1 LTSNIAPYTFIRQKQ
16 YLIKKQTTSNKE
28 EGHMRT
34 RLLGAL
40 VVLLALV
47 VAMPVA
53 AQTKLKFAHVYET
66 SEAFHTEA
74 LWAASE
80 IAKRTNNKYQIDVF
94 PASALGNEQQISQAL
109 PLGTIDMAY
118 LGASF
123 VGAIYKPIS
132 IVNAPYIWRDID
144 HHTAFSKSPLLTELT
159 DGYFK
164 QTGNKIVAITY
175 YGARHTT
182 ANKALNTPEDM
193 KGMKLRVPQ
202 APMYMM
208 FAKAVGANPT
218 PIAFAE
224 VYLALQ
230 NGTVDGQENPLP
242 TIQAKKFYEVQSHIN
257 LTGHILD
264 NLTTTISSGLWNKLT
279 PPEREIFDSVYK
291 EAAARAGASIR
302 ESEAKLVDWF
312 KQQNKTVVTPD
323 LKAFRAAAAKIH
335 NDASA
340 GAVWT
345 KELYDQLQALK

>member
-1 LTSNIAPYTFIRQKQ
+1 
-16 YLIKKQTTSNKE
+16 
-28 EGHMRT
+28 MRT

-40 VVLLALV
+40 VALLVLT

-74 LWAASE
+74 LWAAGE
-80 IAKRTNNKYQIDVF
+80 IAKRTNNKYQVDVF

-123 VGAIYKPIS
+123 IGAIHKPFS
-132 IVNAPYIWRDID
+132 IVNAPYIWRDIS
-144 HHTAFSKSPLLTELT
+144 HHTAFSKSPLLAELA
-159 DGYFK
+159 DGYHK
-164 QTGNKIVAITY
+164 QTNNKIVAITY

-182 ANKALNTPEDM
+182 ANKAINTPADM

-242 TIQAKKFYEVQSHIN
+242 TIQAKKFYEVQSHII

-264 NLTTTISSGLWNKLT
+264 NLTTTISSGLWNRLT
-279 PPEREIFDSVYK
+279 PQERGVFESVYQ

-302 ESEAKLVDWF
+302 ESEGKLVEWF
-312 KQQNKTVVTPD
+312 KQQNKAVITPD
-323 LKAFRAAAAKIH
+323 LKAFREAAVKAHSDPA
-335 NDASA
+335 A

-345 KELYDQLQALK
+345 QELYDRIQAIK

>member
-1 LTSNIAPYTFIRQKQ
+1 MDSQQ
-16 YLIKKQTTSNKE
+16 E
-28 EGHMRT
+28 EAMR
-34 RLLGAL
+34 RPI
-40 VVLLALV
+40 VVFLAILAILA
-47 VAMPVA
+47 VAMPA
-53 AQTKLKFAHVYET
+53 AAGTKLKFAHVYEI

-74 LWAASE
+74 LWAAAE

-94 PASALGNEQQISQAL
+94 PASALGNEQQIAQAL
-109 PLGTIDMAY
+109 PLGTIDLAY

-123 VGAIYKPIS
+123 VGATYKPIS
-132 IVNAPYIWRDID
+132 IVNAPYIWRDIN
-144 HHTAFSKSPLLTELT
+144 HHTAFSKSPILTELT

-164 QTGNKIVAITY
+164 QTNQKIVAITY

-182 ANKALNTPEDM
+182 ANKAINKPEDM
-193 KGMKLRVPQ
+193 KNMKLRVPQ

-208 FAKAVGANPT
+208 YAKAVGANPT

-230 NGTVDGQENPLP
+230 NKTVDGQENPLP

-279 PPEREIFDSVYK
+279 PQEREIFDSVYK
-291 EAAARAGASIR
+291 EAANRAGAAIR
-302 ESEAKLVDWF
+302 ASEAKLVDWF
-312 KQQNKTVVTPD
+312 KQQGKQVVTPD

-335 NDASA
+335 NDAAA

-345 KELYDQLQALK
+345 KELYDRLQAVK

>member
-1 LTSNIAPYTFIRQKQ
+1 MANLGPCYRVSLRP
-16 YLIKKQTTSNKE
+16 
-28 EGHMRT
+28 GV
-34 RLLGAL
+34 LLRAAARDHEMAVRVSIGAL
-40 VVLLALV
+40 
-47 VAMPVA
+47 PTER
-53 AQTKLKFAHVYET
+53 QHV
-66 SEAFHTEA
+66 EA

-80 IAKRTNNKYQIDVF
+80 IAKRTNNKYQVEVF

-123 VGAIYKPIS
+123 IGAIYKPFS
-132 IVNAPYIWRDID
+132 IVNAPYIWRDVE
-144 HHTAFSKSPLLTELT
+144 HHTAFSKSPLLAELA

-164 QTGNKIVAITY
+164 QTNNKIVAITY

-182 ANKALNTPEDM
+182 ANKAITTPADM

-208 FAKAVGANPT
+208 FAKTVGANPT

-279 PPEREIFDSVYK
+279 PQEREIFDSVYK
-291 EAAARAGASIR
+291 QAADRAGASIR

-312 KQQNKTVVTPD
+312 KQQGKTVVTPD
-323 LKAFRAAAAKIH
+323 LKSFREAAAKIH

-345 KELYDQLQALK
+345 KDLYDRLQALK

>member
-1 LTSNIAPYTFIRQKQ
+1 
-16 YLIKKQTTSNKE
+16 
-28 EGHMRT
+28 MRT
-34 RLLGAL
+34 RVV
-40 VVLLALV
+40 VVLLA
-47 VAMPVA
+47 MPAA

-74 LWAASE
+74 LWAAAE

-94 PASALGNEQQISQAL
+94 PASSLGNEQQIAQAM

-118 LGASF
+118 IGASF
-123 VGAIYKPIS
+123 VGATYKPIS
-132 IVNAPYIWRDID
+132 IVNAPYIWRDFE
-144 HHTAFSKSPLLTELT
+144 HWKAYSQSPLLTELT

-164 QTGNKIVAITY
+164 QTGHKIVALTY

-182 ANKALNTPEDM
+182 ANKALNTPADM

-208 FAKAVGANPT
+208 YAKAVGANPT

-230 NGTVDGQENPLP
+230 NKTVDGQENPLP
-242 TIQAKKFYEVQSHIN
+242 TIQAKKFYEVQSHIV

-264 NLTTTISSGLWNKLT
+264 NLLTVIGAPLWNKLT
-279 PPEREIFDSVYK
+279 PQERETFDSVYK
-291 EAAARAGASIR
+291 QAAARAAASIR
-302 ESEAKLVDWF
+302 DSEGKLVEWF
-312 KQQNKTVVTPD
+312 KQQGKTVVTPD
-323 LKAFRAAAAKIH
+323 FKAFREAALKIH

-345 KELYDQLQALK
+345 

>member
-1 LTSNIAPYTFIRQKQ
+1 MKKGLFIGMATVLAALLLTVPAT
-16 YLIKKQTTSNKE
+16 
-28 EGHMRT
+28 
-34 RLLGAL
+34 
-40 VVLLALV
+40 
-47 VAMPVA
+47 

-66 SEAFHTEA
+66 GEAFHREA
-74 LWAASE
+74 LWAAAE

-94 PASALGNEQQISQAL
+94 PASALGNEQQISQAM

-118 LGASF
+118 IGASF
-123 VGAIYKPIS
+123 VGATYKPIS
-132 IVNAPYIWRDID
+132 IVNAPYVWRDFD
-144 HHTAFSKSPLLTELT
+144 HWKAYSQNPILTELT

-164 QTGNKIVAITY
+164 QTGHKIVALTY

-182 ANKALNTPEDM
+182 ANKAINTPADM

-208 FAKAVGANPT
+208 YARAVGANPT

-264 NLTTTISSGLWNKLT
+264 NLTTVIGSPLWKKLS
-279 PPEREIFDSVYK
+279 PQEQQIFETVYK
-291 EAAARAGASIR
+291 EASIRAGASIR
-302 ESEAKLVDWF
+302 ESEQKLADWF
-312 KQQNKTVVTPD
+312 RQQGKTVVVPD
-323 LKAFRAAAAKIH
+323 LQAFRQAAVKIH

-345 KELYDQLQALK
+345 KELYDRLQAVK

>member
-1 LTSNIAPYTFIRQKQ
+1 MRIRF
-16 YLIKKQTTSNKE
+16 T
-28 EGHMRT
+28 
-34 RLLGAL
+34 
-40 VVLLALV
+40 VVLIAVVVSLALV
-47 VAMPVA
+47 MPAA

-66 SEAFHTEA
+66 GEAFHKEA
-74 LWAASE
+74 LWAAGE

-94 PASALGNEQQISQAL
+94 PASSLGNEQQIAQAM

-118 LGASF
+118 IGASF
-123 VGAIYKPIS
+123 VGATYKPIS
-132 IVNAPYIWRDID
+132 IVNAPYVWRDFD
-144 HHTAFSKSPLLTELT
+144 HWKAYSPSAFLTELT

-164 QTGNKIVAITY
+164 QTSHKIVALTY

-182 ANKALNTPEDM
+182 ANKAINTPADM

-208 FAKAVGANPT
+208 YAKAVGANPT

-264 NLTTTISSGLWNKLT
+264 NLTTVIGSPLWKKLT
-279 PPEREIFDSVYK
+279 AQEQQIFESVYK
-291 EAAARAGASIR
+291 EASARAGASIR
-302 ESEAKLVDWF
+302 ESEQKLVDWF
-312 KQQNKTVVTPD
+312 KQQGKTVVVPD
-323 LKAFRAAAAKIH
+323 LKAFRAAAVKIH

-345 KELYDQLQALK
+345 KELYDRLQAVK

>member
-1 LTSNIAPYTFIRQKQ
+1 MK
-16 YLIKKQTTSNKE
+16 
-28 EGHMRT
+28 
-34 RLLGAL
+34 RL
-40 VVLLALV
+40 LV
-47 VAMPVA
+47 VATVVALTALMISLPAA

-66 SEAFHTEA
+66 GEAFHKEA
-74 LWAASE
+74 VWAAGE
-80 IAKRTNNKYQIDVF
+80 IAKRTNNKYTVDVF
-94 PASALGNEQQISQAL
+94 PASSLGNEQQIAQAM

-118 LGASF
+118 IGASF
-123 VGAIYKPIS
+123 VGATYKPIS
-132 IVNAPYIWRDID
+132 IVNGPYMWRDFD
-144 HHTAFSKSPLLTELT
+144 HWKAYTQSPILTELT

-164 QTGNKIVAITY
+164 QTSHKIVALTY

-182 ANKALNTPEDM
+182 ANKAINTPADM

-208 FAKAVGANPT
+208 YARAVGANPT

-257 LTGHILD
+257 LTAHILD
-264 NLTTTISSGLWNKLT
+264 NLTTVIGSSLWKKLS
-279 PPEREIFDSVYK
+279 PQEQQIFELVYK
-291 EAAARAGASIR
+291 EASIRAGASIR
-302 ESEAKLVDWF
+302 ESEAKLADWF
-312 KQQNKTVVTPD
+312 KQQGKNVVVPD
-323 LKAFRAAAAKIH
+323 LKAFREAAAKIH

-345 KELYDQLQALK
+345 KEQYDRLQAVK

>member
-1 LTSNIAPYTFIRQKQ
+1 
-16 YLIKKQTTSNKE
+16 
-28 EGHMRT
+28 MRN
-34 RLLGAL
+34 RLVA
-40 VVLLALV
+40 VLAILAVLV
-47 VAMPVA
+47 VALPA
-53 AQTKLKFAHVYET
+53 AAGEIKLKFAHVYET
-66 SEAFHTEA
+66 SEAFHAEA
-74 LWAASE
+74 LWASAE
-80 IAKRTNNKYQIDVF
+80 IAKRTSGKYKIDVF

-132 IVNAPYIWRDID
+132 IVNAPYIWRDIN
-144 HHTAFSKSPLLTELT
+144 HHTAFSKSPILAELT

-182 ANKALNTPEDM
+182 ANKALNKPEDL
-193 KGMKLRVPQ
+193 KNMKLRVPQ

-208 FAKAVGANPT
+208 YAKAVGANPT

-230 NGTVDGQENPLP
+230 NKTVDGQENPLP

-264 NLTTTISSGLWNKLT
+264 NLTTTISSGLWNKLSQQ
-279 PPEREIFDSVYK
+279 EKEVFDSVYK
-291 EAAARAGASIR
+291 EAANRAGATIR

-312 KQQNKTVVTPD
+312 KQQGKNVVTPD
-323 LKAFRAAAAKIH
+323 LTAFRAAAAKIH
-335 NDASA
+335 NDASM

-345 KELYDQLQALK
+345 KELYDRLQAVK

>member
-1 LTSNIAPYTFIRQKQ
+1 MEKR
-16 YLIKKQTTSNKE
+16 LI
-28 EGHMRT
+28 
-34 RLLGAL
+34 LAIVVILAAL
-40 VVLLALV
+40 MVT
-47 VAMPVA
+47 MPA
-53 AQTKLKFAHVYET
+53 TAQTKLKFAHVYET
-66 SEAFHTEA
+66 TEAFHKEA
-74 LWAASE
+74 VWAAGE
-80 IAKRTNNKYQIDVF
+80 IAKRTNNKYTIDVF
-94 PASALGNEQQISQAL
+94 PASSLGNEQQITQAI

-123 VGAIYKPIS
+123 VGATYKPIS
-132 IVNAPYIWRDID
+132 IVNGPYMWRDFD
-144 HHTAFSKSPLLTELT
+144 HWRAYSQSPLLTELT

-164 QTGNKIVAITY
+164 QTSHKIVALTY

-182 ANKALNTPEDM
+182 ANKAINTPADM

-208 FAKAVGANPT
+208 YARAVGANPT

-264 NLTTTISSGLWNKLT
+264 NLTTVIGSQLWKRLT
-279 PPEREIFDSVYK
+279 PQEQQIFESVFK
-291 EAAARAGASIR
+291 EASMRAGASIR
-302 ESEAKLVDWF
+302 ESEATLAEWF
-312 KQQNKTVVTPD
+312 KQQGKTVVVPD
-323 LKAFRAAAAKIH
+323 LKAFREAALKIH

-345 KELYDQLQALK
+345 KEQYDRLQAVK

>member
-1 LTSNIAPYTFIRQKQ
+1 MEKRLIIATVVI
-16 YLIKKQTTSNKE
+16 LA
-28 EGHMRT
+28 
-34 RLLGAL
+34 AL
-40 VVLLALV
+40 MVT
-47 VAMPVA
+47 MPA
-53 AQTKLKFAHVYET
+53 TAQTKLKFAHVYET
-66 SEAFHTEA
+66 TEAFHKEA
-74 LWAASE
+74 VWAAGE
-80 IAKRTNNKYQIDVF
+80 IAKRTNNKYTIDVF
-94 PASALGNEQQISQAL
+94 PASSLGNEQQIAQAM

-118 LGASF
+118 IGASF
-123 VGAIYKPIS
+123 AGATYKPIS
-132 IVNAPYIWRDID
+132 IVNGPYMWRDFD
-144 HHTAFSKSPLLTELT
+144 HWKAYSQSPLLTELT

-164 QTGNKIVAITY
+164 QTSHKIVALTY

-182 ANKALNTPEDM
+182 ANKAINTPADM

-208 FAKAVGANPT
+208 YARAVGANPT

-264 NLTTTISSGLWNKLT
+264 NLTTVIGSQLWKKLT
-279 PPEREIFDSVYK
+279 PQDQQIFESVYK
-291 EAAARAGASIR
+291 EASIRAGASIR
-302 ESEAKLVDWF
+302 ESEAKLADWF
-312 KQQNKTVVTPD
+312 KQQGKTVVVPD
-323 LKAFRAAAAKIH
+323 LKAFREAALKIH

-345 KELYDQLQALK
+345 KEQYDRLQSVK

>member
-1 LTSNIAPYTFIRQKQ
+1 
-16 YLIKKQTTSNKE
+16 
-28 EGHMRT
+28 MRT
-34 RLLGAL
+34 CGRAAL
-40 VVLLALV
+40 VALV
-47 VAMPVA
+47 ILAIAMPVA

-66 SEAFHTEA
+66 SEAFHVEA
-74 LWAASE
+74 LWAAGE

-94 PASALGNEQQISQAL
+94 PASTLGNEQQISQAL

-123 VGAIYKPIS
+123 IGAIHKPFS
-132 IVNAPYIWRDID
+132 IVNAPYIWRDVA
-144 HHTAFSKSPLLTELT
+144 HHTAFSKSPLLAELA

-164 QTGNKIVAITY
+164 QTNNKIVAITY

-182 ANKALNTPEDM
+182 ANKAINAPADM

-242 TIQAKKFYEVQSHIN
+242 TIQAKKFYEVQSHII

-264 NLTTTISSGLWNKLT
+264 NLTTTISSSLWNRLT
-279 PPEREIFDSVYK
+279 PQERGIFEAVYQ

-302 ESEAKLVDWF
+302 ESEGKLVEWF

-323 LKAFRAAAAKIH
+323 LKAFREAALKAH
-335 NDASA
+335 SDPSA

-345 KELYDQLQALK
+345 QELYDRIQAIK

>member
-1 LTSNIAPYTFIRQKQ
+1 MRIRVF
-16 YLIKKQTTSNKE
+16 
-28 EGHMRT
+28 
-34 RLLGAL
+34 AL
-40 VVLLALV
+40 VALVALLA
-47 VAMPVA
+47 VAQAAA

-66 SEAFHTEA
+66 SEPFHTEA
-74 LWAASE
+74 LWAAAE

-94 PASALGNEQQISQAL
+94 PASALGNEQQIAQAL

-118 LGASF
+118 VGASF
-123 VGAIYKPIS
+123 IGATYKPIS
-132 IVNAPYIWRDID
+132 IVNAPYIWRNFD
-144 HHTAFSKSPLLTELT
+144 HWKAYSQSPILTELT

-164 QTGNKIVAITY
+164 QTGHRIVALTY

-182 ANKALNTPEDM
+182 ANKAINTPADM

-208 FAKAVGANPT
+208 YAKAVGANPT

-230 NGTVDGQENPLP
+230 NKTVDGQENPLP

-264 NLTTTISSGLWNKLT
+264 NLTTVIGAPLWNRLT
-279 PPEREIFDSVYK
+279 PEERGIFESVYK
-291 EAAARAGASIR
+291 EAAARAGAAIR
-302 ESEAKLVDWF
+302 TSEQKLADWF
-312 KQQNKTVVTPD
+312 KQQGKTVVQPD
-323 LKAFRAAAAKIH
+323 LKAFREAAVKIH

-345 KELYDQLQALK
+345 KESYDRLQSVK

>member
-1 LTSNIAPYTFIRQKQ
+1 MKRDL
-16 YLIKKQTTSNKE
+16 LI
-28 EGHMRT
+28 GVAV
-34 RLLGAL
+34 AL
-40 VVLLALV
+40 SVLLV
-47 VAMPVA
+47 TMPAA

-66 SEAFHTEA
+66 GEAFHKEA
-74 LWAASE
+74 LWAAGE

-94 PASALGNEQQISQAL
+94 PASALGNEQQITQAM

-118 LGASF
+118 IGASF
-123 VGAIYKPIS
+123 VGATYKPIS
-132 IVNAPYIWRDID
+132 IVNGPYMWRDYD
-144 HHTAFSKSPLLTELT
+144 HWKAYSQSPILTELT

-164 QTGNKIVAITY
+164 QTGHKIVALTY

-182 ANKALNTPEDM
+182 ANKAINTPADM

-208 FAKAVGANPT
+208 YAKAVGANPT

-230 NGTVDGQENPLP
+230 NKTVDGQENPLP

-264 NLTTTISSGLWNKLT
+264 NLTTVIGSPLWKRLT
-279 PPEREIFDSVYK
+279 AQEQQIFEAVYK

-302 ESEAKLVDWF
+302 ESEQKLVDWF
-312 KQQNKTVVTPD
+312 KQQGKTVVVPD
-323 LKAFRAAAAKIH
+323 LKAFRETAVKIH
-335 NDASA
+335 NDTSA

-345 KELYDQLQALK
+345 KDLYDRLQAVK